1 MSQEPEKEI
10 EKQLREHADQRRA
23 AAGDQLE
30 LHPAT
35 RRMLQ
40 GEVARTYGTTAAPV
54 AEHKAARPWW
64 TYWPGLLFASCV
76 VLLLV
81 VMVKPGQQEMENL
94 AQTSAPASR
103 ALNGAELAATSPQP
117 SADALAAAP
126 GSPAPLAGMLEGS
139 PSQAAVKNPAPS
151 PAKEFQAKE
160 LRSATESVSGAAVA
174 SRPEPAAKPAPVEL
188 AKTMK
193 ANEVFMDY
201 AATPKPAPVIA
212 PAAAPVPASSVSVAM
227 SLPAEPR
234 AGAPATPQPELKMKR
249 MQEAQF
255 ALDAS
260 AGAPP
265 APTAPTATTATSRA
279 KLTIVQSNSL
289 RMDTGS
295 VYYTT
300 TLADPA
306 SSNAAGQRFM
316 QTPSRAGMRR
326 NYQSPPS
333 PEIMDQFQVQQ
344 NGEEVKI
351 TDSDGSVYLGTML
364 PPEEERAPALREQL
378 DKDAA
383 RVQMK
388 LEDRSRVAAPAA
400 TRGALSAPASFG
412 NAARSF
418 RATGL
423 NRTLNQPVVIDGAFL
438 ETAPPVLSGGVKAEA
453 FKKDAAKTAPPLPHL
468 QIQGRVQVGDRQELI
483 INAVPVN
490 R

>member
-1 MSQEPEKEI
+1 
-10 EKQLREHADQRRA
+10 
-23 AAGDQLE
+23 
-30 LHPAT
+30 
-35 RRMLQ
+35 
-40 GEVARTYGTTAAPV
+40 
-54 AEHKAARPWW
+54 
-64 TYWPGLLFASCV
+64 LFASCV

-81 VMVKPGQQEMENL
+81 VIVKPGSEEQMGL
-94 AQTSAPASR
+94 AKLSESAPPA
-103 ALNGAELAATSPQP
+103 AGAELAPTSPQP

-126 GSPAPLAGMLEGS
+126 AASPVAMPQTVPEASLASFERAEL
-139 PSQAAVKNPAPS
+139 PSKNISATPPRPVGTVSRSALPS
-151 PAKEFQAKE
+151 VAKE
-160 LRSATESVSGAAVA
+160 
-174 SRPEPAAKPAPVEL
+174 
-188 AKTMK
+188 MK
-193 ANEVFMDY
+193 ANEAFMDY
-201 AATPKPAPVIA
+201 AATPKPAPAIV

-234 AGAPATPQPELKMKR
+234 GGVTATPQPELKMKR

-255 ALDAS
+255 SLDAT

-265 APTAPTATTATSRA
+265 APTAPSATAATSTEARRA

-295 VYYTT
+295 VFYTT

-306 SSNAAGQRFM
+306 SSNAAGQRFV
-316 QTPSRAGMRR
+316 QTPSRSGMRR

-351 TDSDGSVYLGTML
+351 TDSDGSVYVGNML
-364 PPEEERAPALREQL
+364 PPEEERATALRDQT
-378 DKDAA
+378 DKDAGRA
-383 RVQMK
+383 QMK
-388 LEDRSRVAAPAA
+388 LEDRNRVAAPAA
-400 TRGALSAPASFG
+400 TRGALSAPASSG
-412 NAARSF
+412 NATRSF

-423 NRTLNQPVVIDGAFL
+423 NRTLNQPVVIDGAFF
-438 ETAPPVLSGGVKAEA
+438 ESVPPALSGGVKAEA
-453 FKKDAAKTAPPLPHL
+453 LKKDAAKTAPPQPQL